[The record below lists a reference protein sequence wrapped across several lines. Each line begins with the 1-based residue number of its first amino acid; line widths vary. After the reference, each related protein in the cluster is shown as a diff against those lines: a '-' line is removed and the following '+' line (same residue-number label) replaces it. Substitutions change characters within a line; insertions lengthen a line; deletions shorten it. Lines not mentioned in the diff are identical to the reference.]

1 VIAGVRGL
9 LEAIGPDWVHVQV
22 GGITLQ
28 IYVPATSINQLG
40 PAGSPVHLYTHLR
53 IRDDQP
59 VLYGFADSPSLE
71 LFLLLLGVSGIG
83 PRHSLALLSSLG
95 VTRLHQ
101 AIESGD
107 ITALSGVPGVG
118 RRTAS
123 RVVLELKGKL
133 ELGQEAAAAP
143 ATVSNDQEV
152 IEALTALGY
161 SATEARRAV
170 NDLNPSPD
178 LSVED
183 RIRLALQRMGGG

>member
-1 VIAGVRGL
+1 VIAGVRGV
-9 LEAIGPDWVHVQV
+9 LEGTGPDWVHLQV

-28 IYVPATSINQLG
+28 IFVPATAINELG
-40 PAGSPVHLYTHLR
+40 APGSQVHLYTHLR

-59 VLYGFADSPSLE
+59 VLYGFPTSAALE
-71 LFLLLLGVSGIG
+71 LFLLLTGISGVG
-83 PRHSLALLSSLG
+83 PRLSLALLSSLG
-95 VTRLHQ
+95 VARLHQ

-107 ITALSGVPGVG
+107 VAALDTVPGVG

-133 ELGQEAAAAP
+133 ELGQETAAP
-143 ATVSNDQEV
+143 APANNDSEV

-170 NDLNPSPD
+170 NNLDRSPE
-178 LSVED
+178 LTVED
-183 RIRLALQRMGGG
+183 RIRLALQKMGGG

>member
-1 VIAGVRGL
+1 MIAGVRGV
-9 LEAIGPDWVHVQV
+9 LENAGPDWVHLQV

-28 IYVPATSINQLG
+28 IYVPATAINQLG
-40 PAGSPVHLYTHLR
+40 PNGSQVHLYTHLR

-59 VLYGFADSPSLE
+59 VLYGFPDAASLE

-83 PRHSLALLSSLG
+83 PRHSLSLLSSLG
-95 VTRLHQ
+95 VARLHQ

-107 ITALSGVPGVG
+107 IIALSGVPGVG

-133 ELGQEAAAAP
+133 ELGQETAAP
-143 ATVSNDQEV
+143 AGGNNDQEV

-170 NDLNPSPD
+170 NDLDQSPD
-178 LSVED
+178 QSVED
-183 RIRLALQRMGGG
+183 RIRLALRQMGGG

>member
-1 VIAGVRGL
+1 MIAGVRGV
-9 LEAIGPDWVHVQV
+9 LEAIGPDWVHLQV

-28 IYVPATSINQLG
+28 IYVPAATINELG
-40 PAGSPVHLYTHLR
+40 APGSQVHLYTHLR

-59 VLYGFADSPSLE
+59 VLYGFTSPAARD
-71 LFLLLLGVSGIG
+71 LFLLLLTISGVG

-95 VTRLHQ
+95 VARLHQ
-101 AIESGD
+101 AIETGD
-107 ITALSGVPGVG
+107 VAALDVAPGVG

-133 ELGQEAAAAP
+133 DLGQEE
-143 ATVSNDQEV
+143 ATPTQTSTDSQV

-170 NDLNPSPD
+170 NDLDRSPE
-178 LSVED
+178 LTVED

>member
-1 VIAGVRGL
+1 MIAGLRGV
-9 LEAIGPDWVHVQV
+9 LEATGPDWVHLQV

-28 IYVPATSINQLG
+28 VYVPATAINELG
-40 PAGSPVHLYTHLR
+40 ALGSPVHLYTHLR
-53 IRDDQP
+53 IRDDQL
-59 VLYGFADSPSLE
+59 VLYGFPTPAARE

-95 VTRLHQ
+95 VARLHQ
-101 AIESGD
+101 AIENGD
-107 ITALSGVPGVG
+107 VAALDVAPGVG

-133 ELGQEAAAAP
+133 ELGQETAVPGQAS
-143 ATVSNDQEV
+143 TDSQV

-170 NDLNPSPD
+170 NNLDRSPE
-178 LSVED
+178 LTVED
-183 RIRLALQRMGGG
+183 RIRLALQKIGG